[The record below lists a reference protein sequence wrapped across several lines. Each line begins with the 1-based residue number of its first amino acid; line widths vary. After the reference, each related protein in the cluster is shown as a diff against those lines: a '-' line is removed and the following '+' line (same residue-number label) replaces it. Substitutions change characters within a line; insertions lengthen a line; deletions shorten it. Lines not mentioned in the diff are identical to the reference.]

1 MKTITHLLAL
11 SIVATAFLPS
21 VHALEVD
28 REVMPRI
35 TLGGRALAT
44 LDTYDQDSDPAR
56 EDEINI
62 EDSLIMTRFDK
73 RLYEEGI
80 AGGVFGI
87 KEHDDRLI
95 FNQAHVFFWN
105 RNVETRLGRTRL
117 QNTLIEIPTIRED
130 DDFLAYTHVGN
141 ASSNEEFDQKYAKQA
156 AVDWFVDRAVN
167 SLGVWAGT
175 RRNGD
180 GITAPDG
187 IDSVGGGW
195 RYAQPEEYQYLKT
208 IRHAGLFLDR
218 QEVTLGTGDEWMNA
232 VIAGIEFN
240 LNDSPQKNWSMA
252 AQAIH
257 NEGVGTIT
265 AADIVHGNANAVSNR
280 ARAASDAVVLSFKYT
295 RRPNLLTRWLAA
307 VTVAYKDYKDVADA
321 EQYSIAPVFMYR
333 LGQGI
338 DLLGQVVYTDFGDGL
353 GGGSDTTVQFGLSF
367 SLETSFNDN
376 IGERKSILN
385 LEHGYIP

>member
-240 LNDSPQKNWSMA
+240 LNDLSL
-252 AQAIH
+252 IH
-257 NEGVGTIT
+257 I
-265 AADIVHGNANAVSNR
+265 
-280 ARAASDAVVLSFKYT
+280 
-295 RRPNLLTRWLAA
+295 
-307 VTVAYKDYKDVADA
+307 
-321 EQYSIAPVFMYR
+321 
-333 LGQGI
+333 
-338 DLLGQVVYTDFGDGL
+338 
-353 GGGSDTTVQFGLSF
+353 
-367 SLETSFNDN
+367 
-376 IGERKSILN
+376 
-385 LEHGYIP
+385 